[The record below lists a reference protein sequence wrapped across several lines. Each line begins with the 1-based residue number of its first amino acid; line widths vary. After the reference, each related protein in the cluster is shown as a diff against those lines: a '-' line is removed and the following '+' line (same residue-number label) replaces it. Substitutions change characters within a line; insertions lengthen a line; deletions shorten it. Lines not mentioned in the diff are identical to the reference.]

1 VPKIPQTAEEAR
13 EQILNTPRSERSRAF
28 EGRRYWVQIRDD
40 LFEVWMDDPGVSPM
54 MVSSES
60 SLDVAIRTASDY
72 SGRALI
78 LPLLT
83 LP

>member
-1 VPKIPQTAEEAR
+1 MPQIPRTGEEAR
-13 EQILNTPRSERSRAF
+13 EQILNTPRNERARAF

-40 LFEVWMDDPGVSPM
+40 LFEVWMDDPGVRPM
-54 MVSSES
+54 MVSSEA
-60 SLDVAIRTASDY
+60 SLDGAIRAASDY

>member
-1 VPKIPQTAEEAR
+1 MPQIPRTAEEAR
-13 EQILNTPRSERSRAF
+13 TQILNTPRDERARVF

-40 LFEVWMDDPGVSPM
+40 LFEVWMDDAGVRPM
-54 MVSSES
+54 MLDSSP
-60 SLDVAIRTASDY
+60 SLDGAIRLANDL

>member
-1 VPKIPQTAEEAR
+1 MPKIPQTAEEAR
-13 EQILNTPRSERSRAF
+13 QQILETPRDERSRAF
-28 EGRRYWVQIRDD
+28 EGRRYWVQIRAD
-40 LFEVWMDDPGVSPM
+40 LFEVWMDDPGVRPM
-54 MVSSES
+54 MVSAELT
-60 SLDVAIRTASDY
+60 LDGAIRAASDY